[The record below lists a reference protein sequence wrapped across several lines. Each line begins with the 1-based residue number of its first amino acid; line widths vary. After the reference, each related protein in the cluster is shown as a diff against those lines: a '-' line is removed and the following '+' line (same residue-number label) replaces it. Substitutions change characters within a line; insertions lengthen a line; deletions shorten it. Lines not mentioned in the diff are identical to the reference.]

1 MTTLTREQWE
11 RKESADWWSTGQ
23 AARQQVIGAA
33 TEMMLDVAVVQP
45 GSRVLDVAAGTGEQT
60 LMAARRD
67 GLIGYVLAT
76 DQSSSMLNVAA
87 EEDRKEGLTNVEPR
101 VMNAENLELDVDSF
115 DAVICRQALM
125 LFPNPAKGL
134 TEMRR

>member
-11 RKESADWWSTGQ
+11 RKETADWWNAAQ
-23 AARQQVIGAA
+23 ARRRQIYGAA
-33 TEMMLDVAVVQP
+33 TEMMLDVAAVQP

-60 LMAARRD
+60 LMAARRV
-67 GLIGYVLAT
+67 GPTGYVLAT
-76 DQSSSMLNVAA
+76 DHSSSMLNVAGEA
-87 EEDRKEGLTNVEPR
+87 ARKEGLTNLETR

-134 TEMRR
+134 I